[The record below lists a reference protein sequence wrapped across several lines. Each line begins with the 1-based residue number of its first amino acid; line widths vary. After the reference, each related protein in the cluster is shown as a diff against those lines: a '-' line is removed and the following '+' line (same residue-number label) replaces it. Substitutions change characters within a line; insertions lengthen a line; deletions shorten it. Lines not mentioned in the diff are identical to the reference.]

1 MLLIKGAHVVD
12 PQIGL
17 DGVMDVLIEGE
28 RIARVGERIK
38 APEGAEVIEADGKYL
53 VPGLTDIH
61 VHFRD
66 PGFEY
71 KETIETGSAAAAAG
85 GFTDVAHDAQH
96 RPSRR
101 HGRGHS
107 LPDRQG

>member
-38 APEGAEVIEADGKYL
+38 APEGAEVIEPTASTSFP
-53 VPGLTDIH
+53 V
-61 VHFRD
+61 
-66 PGFEY
+66 
-71 KETIETGSAAAAAG
+71 
-85 GFTDVAHDAQH
+85 
-96 RPSRR
+96 
-101 HGRGHS
+101 
-107 LPDRQG
+107 

>member
-71 KETIETGSAAAAAG
+71 KETIETGLRCRRCRWLHG
-85 GFTDVAHDAQH
+85 RGHDAQH